1 MSDATTTPKHTDEPP
16 AGDDA
21 TKPIAPLWMFK
32 AINPIMKALLRSRLH
47 RLLSGTL
54 MLLTYTGRKTG
65 VPYTIPIGYFVWDKD
80 ELMAFSSA
88 RWWMNLRDGTPVTL
102 LLQGRQVEAIPTVIH
117 ERGAVINTL
126 ETFVERLGAPT
137 AHKLMLGLPAD
148 RVPTQADVRAIPAGR
163 TFVHFT
169 IVKRF

>member
-1 MSDATTTPKHTDEPP
+1 MNDSSTIPQHTDEPP
-16 AGDDA
+16 ASEEPA
-21 TKPIAPLWMFK
+21 KPIAPLWLFK

-65 VPYTIPIGYFVWDKD
+65 VSYTIPIGYFVWDKD

-88 RWWMNLRDGTPVTL
+88 RWWMNVRDGKPVTL
-102 LLQGRQVEAIPTVIH
+102 LLQGQQAEAIPAVIH
-117 ERGAVINTL
+117 ERAAVINTL
-126 ETFVERLGAPT
+126 EKFIERLGAPT
-137 AHKLMLGLPAD
+137 ARKLMLGLPAD
-148 RVPTQADVRAIPAGR
+148 REPTQADLQAIPTGR
-163 TFVHFT
+163 AFVHFT